1 MLMLDSFPTPEQ
13 CLSVN
18 RTHCYER
25 GSMYFAKE
33 FSILL
38 IPDLFF
44 LDLYPEHHFSVN
56 RTILVEEGTYTLQRH
71 FNVVMP

>member
-1 MLMLDSFPTPEQ
+1 
-13 CLSVN
+13 
-18 RTHCYER
+18 
-25 GSMYFAKE
+25 MYFAKE

-44 LDLYPEHHFSVN
+44 LDLYPEHYFSVN